1 MVIEIFLV
9 TQTTMGLIRTVFSAM
24 AKHFVGKG
32 TFNSKNLLKMSY
44 FVLNI
49 LQIPNSFV
57 TNKMLPALKIILTSI
72 DPRTI
77 TD

>member
-1 MVIEIFLV
+1 
-9 TQTTMGLIRTVFSAM
+9 
-24 AKHFVGKG
+24 
-32 TFNSKNLLKMSY
+32 MSY
-44 FVLNI
+44 FVHNI

-77 TD
+77 TVLRKSGLGRVSDLFDIKN